1 MPVCFCSATRY
12 KREKS
17 IRVAAF
23 SPHQAFFK
31 QQWGDI
37 QGPWPFDPKE
47 HALKKGKRNDPCRP
61 EGQSTSNTAH
71 NRGLISGV
79 IRGRAWVRI
88 RDIYL
93 LLLQEPLW
101 IGVPPFI
108 IQEIGKANTFSIT
121 SERGV
126 LRQSPKLESKGLLG
140 LFKAPVSCR
149 GVPLLLAHQ

>member
-12 KREKS
+12 KREKN

-126 LRQSPKLESKGLLG
+126 LRQSPKLDGVQRITGALQSTCLL
-140 LFKAPVSCR
+140 
-149 GVPLLLAHQ
+149 